1 MDALPH
7 DPDFQTW
14 KQAYRSLQAPKSHDC
29 LSDDQF
35 IALVLDEIQGAN
47 RTCLADHIVQ
57 CQLCT
62 DAYLLLRRV
71 PPLGP

>member
-1 MDALPH
+1 
-7 DPDFQTW
+7 
-14 KQAYRSLQAPKSHDC
+14 
-29 LSDDQF
+29 
-35 IALVLDEIQGAN
+35 LDEIQGAS

-71 PPLGP
+71 PPLGS